1 MLQMQLMT
9 LSFYLEMKYLNHN
22 VDKEALI
29 DKFKTCNY
37 DDSDIIK
44 LYDLS
49 DSN

>member
-1 MLQMQLMT
+1 MQLMT

-29 DKFKTCNY
+29 DKFCNY

-44 LYDLS
+44 LYDFS